1 MVKEDFKRCQQ
12 YVLFAKRNINAKT
25 ETQRLEHVLQY
36 LFHKKQSIY
45 PNVISVMEW
54 YLGMITH
61 VINNERINTTRSW
74 IQSTYRQN
82 ISDEILKE
90 MLTVLSTKN
99 NRPPNYF
106 EHALKQFLKK
116 KDD

>member
-1 MVKEDFKRCQQ
+1 MPKQKRKITTCITI
-12 YVLFAKRNINAKT
+12 FIS
-25 ETQRLEHVLQY
+25 QR
-36 LFHKKQSIY
+36 KSIY

-74 IQSTYRQN
+74 VQSTYRQN

-90 MLTVLSTKN
+90 ILTVLSSKN
-99 NRPPNYF
+99 NRPSNYF